1 MDEIKEQT
9 ETALEDTVT
18 GEIGESSES
27 EVGSLANELKESH
40 EKYLRLY
47 AEFEN
52 FKKKAQKDKEEL
64 IKYSNES
71 LVYEL
76 LPIIDSMGMALEHAS
91 ENASDPQSL
100 INGVENT
107 LRELNRI
114 LEKFGLKPIDALNQ
128 PFNPEFHH
136 AVSQAIRS
144 DVETNTVIEEF
155 RKGYIFNEKVLRP
168 SMVVVSKREQQGS

>member
-1 MDEIKEQT
+1 MEEIKEQT
-9 ETALEDTVT
+9 EDTVT
-18 GEIGESSES
+18 AEISDKPES
-27 EVGSLANELKESH
+27 EGGNLADELKESQD
-40 EKYLRLY
+40 KYLRLY

-52 FKKKAQKDKEEL
+52 FKKKSQKDKEEL

-76 LPIIDSMGMALEHAS
+76 LPVIDSMEMALKHAS
-91 ENASDPQSL
+91 ENASEPQSL
-100 INGVENT
+100 INGIENT
-107 LRELNRI
+107 LRELNRT
-114 LEKFGLKPIDALNQ
+114 LEKFGLKSIEALNQ

-144 DVETNTVIEEF
+144 DAETNTVIEEF

-168 SMVVVSKREQQGS
+168 SMVVVSKKEQ